1 MLFLAYGTVHFRTV
15 AKLKNKDGIRRGPP
29 DGRMASAAGQ
39 LFVSNVLGY
48 GGGPASIPLM
58 YKEIV
63 TNHGWLTDPE
73 FSNMLAL
80 GNALP
85 GPIATK
91 IAAFVGYGV
100 SGWMGMTLALAATI
114 IPSAVALIWLLNLLQ
129 KYRTS
134 PVVKGMTLLV
144 QPVIAIMMLTLTWQ
158 IGKSSVI
165 SIGLLQSLG
174 IAAVAFWA
182 MNIRKI
188 HPALVILAAFAYGG
202 LVLSQVV

>member
-1 MLFLAYGTVHFRTV
+1 MMEDWLQLLISFFV
-15 AKLKNKDGIRRGPP
+15 A
-29 DGRMASAAGQ
+29 
-39 LFVSNVLGY
+39 NVLGY

-63 TNHGWLTDPE
+63 TNHGWLNDVE

-100 SGWMGMTLALAATI
+100 TGWLGFILAIAATVV
-114 IPSAVALIWLLNLLQ
+114 PSAMALIWLLNLLQ
-129 KYRTS
+129 KYRSS

-144 QPVIAIMMLTLTWQ
+144 QPVIAIMMLVLTWQ
-158 IGKSSVI
+158 IGKSSVL
-165 SIGLLQSLG
+165 SIGYLQFFG

-182 MNIRKI
+182 MNKRKI
-188 HPALVILAAFAYGG
+188 HPALVIVAAFAYGG
-202 LVLSQVV
+202 LVLSQTM